1 MCRTAREEQE
11 RERPSAAVAARAVR
25 LAVIYIP
32 PRRRGLRLADLVEA
46 LAGRPTLPMQ
56 ARHVSGYLITCDLRD
71 SVQRSLFYSGTFEP
85 HTSAL
90 IKSHLAPGD
99 TFLDV
104 GANVGH
110 YTFLAAREVGPSG
123 RIHAIEASRETADA
137 LAADVRTNGL
147 EAFVSVRNVAAG
159 ATEGRAAVREGD
171 ELSPVGTRYI
181 EQGVEGDS
189 VAVLP
194 LDELLPDSS
203 PAVIKIDVEGADL
216 QALQGMQRMIERAH
230 PRLIVVEAD
239 DALLGRFGD
248 SIASLTEFMTA
259 LGYVG
264 ERIAEEWH
272 APSIAF
278 KLRDGEEARHSAS
291 ASRCATRRRTGA

>member
-1 MCRTAREEQE
+1 MRRTAREEQE

-25 LAVIYIP
+25 LAVIHIP

-46 LAGRPTLPMQ
+46 LAGRPTRPLQ
-56 ARHVSGYLITCDLRD
+56 ARHVSGYLITCDLQD

-85 HTSAL
+85 NTSTL

-110 YTFLAAREVGPSG
+110 YTFLAAREAGPSG
-123 RIHAIEASRETADA
+123 RIHAIEASRETADT
-137 LAADVRTNGL
+137 LAADVRSNGL
-147 EAFVSVRNVAAG
+147 EAFVSVHNVAAG
-159 ATEGRAAVREGD
+159 ATEGRAALREGD

-181 EQGVEGDS
+181 EQGVGGD
-189 VAVLP
+189 VAVVP

-216 QALQGMQRMIERAH
+216 QALRGMQRMIERAH

-248 SIASLTEFMTA
+248 SIASLTGYMEA
-259 LGYVG
+259 LAYVG
-264 ERIAEEWH
+264 EPIAEKWH

-278 KLRDGEEARHSAS
+278 KLRDGEEARPSAD
-291 ASRCATRRRTGA
+291 ASRCATRRRTSA